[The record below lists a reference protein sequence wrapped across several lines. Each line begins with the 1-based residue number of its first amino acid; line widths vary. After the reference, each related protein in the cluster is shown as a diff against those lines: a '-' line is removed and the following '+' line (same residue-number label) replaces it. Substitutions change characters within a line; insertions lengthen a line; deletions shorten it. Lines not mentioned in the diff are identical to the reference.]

1 MKRMA
6 FLIATGIVASWV
18 GFSAVH
24 AEESRAAKIKRLQ
37 AEAKIAQ
44 LNAQAAAETVA
55 AYEEAWRKTKKAAK
69 EAVGRAKLLYN
80 PTPVGVLQYLWDKP
94 VQKFARAT
102 PPNYQSLPPLRAPE
116 LKDFRNLLPPV
127 RPLSR

>member
-1 MKRMA
+1 MA

-18 GFSAVH
+18 GLSAVH

-55 AYEEAWRKTKKAAK
+55 AYEEAWRKTKSAAK
-69 EAVGRAKLLYN
+69 GAACVAGGVYAGPAVGVACYAHN
-80 PTPVGVLQYLWDKP
+80 I
-94 VQKFARAT
+94 
-102 PPNYQSLPPLRAPE
+102 
-116 LKDFRNLLPPV
+116 FRNK
-127 RPLSR
+127 